1 LLWIISSPLYVRTVQ
16 GTAFTL
22 EERERMGLRGLLPP
36 KASNMELQAR
46 GFALPGVQTLLC
58 RHALPVSVLS

>member
-1 LLWIISSPLYVRTVQ
+1 MQ